1 MSSQRV
7 YNIDYDRYETK
18 LIFYGFDMDAKIAQK
33 TFTGAL
39 LYLKYRLKRMKGAS
53 KHQRTSYLKGF
64 LQGLKKKLREQQ
76 EELVKMNQ
84 KYELVL
90 TTPQIVNQYVDKVT
104 NGASHN
110 YSAPTYHLDPEMYQT
125 GFDQGKNAKI
135 LENEILE
142 S

>member
-1 MSSQRV
+1 M
-7 YNIDYDRYETK
+7 
-18 LIFYGFDMDAKIAQK
+18 
-33 TFTGAL
+33 
-39 LYLKYRLKRMKGAS
+39 KRMKGAS

-64 LQGLKKKLREQQ
+64 LRGLQKKLREQQ
-76 EELVKMNQ
+76 EELIKMNQ

-90 TTPQIVNQYVDKVT
+90 TTPQVVNQYVDKVT

-110 YSAPTYHLDPEMYQT
+110 YSAPTHQLDPEMYQT
-125 GFDQGKNAKI
+125 GFFQGQTAKI